1 MVVDF
6 KQDVLE
12 LRVKNML
19 KNEVRIVFNT
29 TFLLRSKGR
38 SLFNLFRR
46 IPGGHDPRHS
56 LIESISVCRRASS
69 RERSARRRHVQEQKG
84 QRATHLEMQGEAQE
98 GRDSGHGGLAGE
110 ESVIN
115 ERCTCPCY
123 YGKSCSVNNREKGL
137 KKFINLDA
145 GTRLL

>member
-84 QRATHLEMQGEAQE
+84 QRATHLEMQGKAEE
-98 GRDSGHGGLAGE
+98 GRNPGYRGLTGAE
-110 ESVIN
+110 SESVQLQKPMLQE
-115 ERCTCPCY
+115 ER
-123 YGKSCSVNNREKGL
+123 GEKGCRIVL
-137 KKFINLDA
+137 A
-145 GTRLL
+145 SAATT